1 VVTFVVH
8 RQSVPPDPRSV
19 TSAAIVAIIPARY
32 ESTRL
37 PGKPLAEIGGRPMIE
52 HVYRRAAAARSIDA
66 VMVATDHELVAR
78 AVEAFGGNV
87 RMTRA
92 SHRSGSDRLGEVAE
106 QLACE
111 IIVNVQGDE
120 PLIEPAMIDEAVAPF
135 AADPR
140 LEITTLRR
148 RIEDPADY
156 LDPDVVKVVTDRDGF
171 ALYFS
176 RAPIPF
182 VRNPLP
188 RGQVAC
194 YKHIG
199 LYVYRREALL
209 RFARLAPTPLEEA
222 ESLEQLRAL
231 EHGFRLKVV
240 ETQYDSIGVDTP
252 EDLERVRR
260 RLAPSVNG

>member
-1 VVTFVVH
+1 
-8 RQSVPPDPRSV
+8 
-19 TSAAIVAIIPARY
+19 
-32 ESTRL
+32 
-37 PGKPLAEIGGRPMIE
+37 
-52 HVYRRAAAARSIDA
+52 
-66 VMVATDHELVAR
+66 
-78 AVEAFGGNV
+78 
-87 RMTRA
+87 MTRR
-92 SHRSGSDRLGEVAE
+92 SHRSGSDRLAEVAE
-106 QLACE
+106 QLACD

-135 AADPR
+135 ADDPG
-140 LEITTLRR
+140 LEISTLRR
-148 RIEDPADY
+148 RIEDRADY
-156 LDPDVVKVVTDRDGF
+156 LDPSVVKVVTDLNGF

-182 VRNPLP
+182 VRGSGPLTP
-188 RGQVAC
+188 AGTQPALPDEHAAS

-240 ETQYDSIGVDTP
+240 ETDYDSIGVDTF

-260 RLAPSVNG
+260 HVAARARG

>member
-1 VVTFVVH
+1 
-8 RQSVPPDPRSV
+8 
-19 TSAAIVAIIPARY
+19 
-32 ESTRL
+32 
-37 PGKPLAEIGGRPMIE
+37 MIE
-52 HVYRRAAAARSIDA
+52 HVYRRAVAARSIGA

-87 RMTRA
+87 WMTRA
-92 SHRSGSDRLGEVAE
+92 SHRSGSDRLAEVAE
-106 QLACE
+106 QLASE

-135 AADPR
+135 ADDPT
-140 LEITTLRR
+140 LEVTTLRR

-156 LDPDVVKVVTDRDGF
+156 FDPSVVKVVTDRNGF

-182 VRNPLP
+182 VRGSAPPTSPRAPGALP
-188 RGQVAC
+188 REQVAC

-209 RFARLAPTPLEEA
+209 RFARLAPTPLEKA

-240 ETQYDSIGVDTP
+240 ETEHDSIGVDTP
-252 EDLERVRR
+252 DDLERVRR
-260 RLAPSVNG
+260 LLASPARG

>member
-8 RQSVPPDPRSV
+8 PRSV
-19 TSAAIVAIIPARY
+19 PLDPRPATSAGIVAVIPARY
-32 ESTRL
+32 GSTRL
-37 PGKPLAEIGGRPMIE
+37 PGKPLADIDGRPMIE
-52 HVYRRAAAARSIDA
+52 HVYRRAAAARSIGA

-92 SHRSGSDRLGEVAE
+92 SHRSGSDRLAEVAE
-106 QLACE
+106 QLTCE

-120 PLIEPAMIDEAVAPF
+120 PLIEIA
-135 AADPR
+135 
-140 LEITTLRR
+140 TLRR
-148 RIEDPADY
+148 CIEDPADY
-156 LDPDVVKVVTDRDGF
+156 LDPGVVKVVTDRNGF

-182 VRNPLP
+182 VRNRAPLTSPGAQPALP
-188 RGQVAC
+188 RGQVVC

-209 RFARLAPTPLEEA
+209 RFARLASTPLEEA

-260 RLAPSVNG
+260 RLASPAHG